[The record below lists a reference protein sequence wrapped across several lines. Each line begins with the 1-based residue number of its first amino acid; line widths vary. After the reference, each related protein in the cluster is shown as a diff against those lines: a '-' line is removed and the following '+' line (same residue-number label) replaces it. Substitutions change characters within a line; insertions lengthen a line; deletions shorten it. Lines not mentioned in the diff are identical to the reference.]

1 MKKLVCCIISAILSV
16 LLLSGCGGT
25 GTADRTENTTAGV
38 TDVIESGMKA
48 ADAAEEGQEEEE
60 EEKAP
65 SAPENEA
72 VRGKEA
78 SPSEE
83 TGDQTKDP
91 AGRTETIDVDLT
103 EMSSTMVYSEVYSM
117 LATPEDYIGK
127 TVKMNG
133 IFNYYHDVETGNYY
147 FACIIRDATACCSQ
161 GIEFV
166 WAGEHAYPR
175 DYPPLDTM
183 VTVTGTFGTYEE
195 NGYTYL
201 QLDDADVVWDS

>member
-1 MKKLVCCIISAILSV
+1 MKKLICCIISAILSV

-161 GIEFV
+161 GIEF
-166 WAGEHAYPR
+166 ELTDDYIYPD
-175 DYPPLDTM
+175 DYPEVGGDVSVIGVFDTYM
-183 VTVTGTFGTYEE
+183 EGE
-195 NGYTYL
+195 YL
-201 QLDDADVVWDS
+201 YCTLRNAVLV

>member
-133 IFNYYHDVETGNYY
+133 IFNYYHDVETGNYF

-161 GIEFV
+161 GIEF
-166 WAGEHAYPR
+166 ELTDDYIYPD
-175 DYPPLDTM
+175 DYPEVGGDVSVIGVFDTYM
-183 VTVTGTFGTYEE
+183 EGE
-195 NGYTYL
+195 YL
-201 QLDDADVVWDS
+201 YCTLRNAVLV